1 MEACGSSV
9 NGSGWARFARGG
21 YEVSSKGDRRFSAL
35 YARLGDGRS
44 IEEAYQLDVKGYR
57 QAGARDWRAGKGKPP
72 LGEISRAELWQRYLA
87 LWQQWAIENPRL
99 MGELELRSRGR
110 VLTDR
115 FASSEISQARALA
128 VILRQARRRLQ
139 QKE

>member
-1 MEACGSSV
+1 METHGSSDS
-9 NGSGWARFARGG
+9 GSGWARFARCG
-21 YEVSSKGDRRFSAL
+21 YEVSSKGDHRFSAL
-35 YARLGDGRS
+35 YARLADGRS

-72 LGEISRAELWQRYLA
+72 LRNISRAELWQRYLA

-99 MGELELRSRGR
+99 IADLELRSRGR

-128 VILRQARRRLQ
+128 IILRQDRRPLEQ
-139 QKE
+139 QE